1 MRRRDH
7 RVGRAPAPGGLTGR
21 RPGKG
26 TRVTERERKLWAVPL
41 TVGGVITAFLIIAAI
56 AALLLWII

>member
-1 MRRRDH
+1 M
-7 RVGRAPAPGGLTGR
+7 
-21 RPGKG
+21 
-26 TRVTERERKLWAVPL
+26 TERERKLWAVPL